1 MTNIKGYRNIEIPV
15 NGVKGKTDILHKQVE
30 IAHQTHR
37 KAIAKHQHIY
47 IIIL

>member
-30 IAHQTHR
+30 IAHQTH
-37 KAIAKHQHIY
+37 KKVLCQK
-47 IIIL
+47 L